1 MRSYGLAVAI
11 GVLSLG
17 ACGGREN
24 KPADA
29 TLVAVDTSHRESRMP
44 LKQISTDKAPSA
56 IGPYS
61 QGIIANGF
69 LFTAGQIALDPV
81 AGKIVEG
88 GIVEQT
94 ERVMQNLQEVLRAG
108 GASWG
113 DVVKTTV
120 YLHDLSHF
128 PTVNEIYGKWLGDA
142 RPARSTVQV
151 PGLPRGA
158 LVEIDAV
165 AVVSK

>member
-1 MRSYGLAVAI
+1 
-11 GVLSLG
+11 
-17 ACGGREN
+17 
-24 KPADA
+24 
-29 TLVAVDTSHRESRMP
+29 MP
-44 LKQISTDKAPSA
+44 LKKITTDEAPSA

-69 LFTAGQIALDPV
+69 LFTAGQIPLDPV

-94 ERVMQNLQEVLRAG
+94 DRVMENLQEVLRAA
-108 GASWG
+108 GASWN

-120 YLHDLSHF
+120 YLHDLSNF
-128 PTVNEIYGKWLGDA
+128 PTVNEVYGKWLGDA

-151 PGLPRGA
+151 TALPRGA
-158 LVEIDAV
+158 MVEIDAV
-165 AVVSK
+165 AVMSK

>member
-1 MRSYGLAVAI
+1 MA
-11 GVLSLG
+11 
-17 ACGGREN
+17 
-24 KPADA
+24 
-29 TLVAVDTSHRESRMP
+29 

-61 QGIIANGF
+61 QGIVANGF
-69 LFTAGQIALDPV
+69 LFTAGQIALDPA

-94 ERVMQNLQEVLRAG
+94 ERVMQNLQEVLKAAG
-108 GASWG
+108 VTWT

-120 YLHDLSHF
+120 YLQDLSHF
-128 PTVNEIYGKWLGDA
+128 PTVNEIYGRWLGNA

-151 PGLPRGA
+151 PALPRGA

-165 AVVSK
+165 AVVASR

>member
-1 MRSYGLAVAI
+1 
-11 GVLSLG
+11 
-17 ACGGREN
+17 
-24 KPADA
+24 
-29 TLVAVDTSHRESRMP
+29 MP
-44 LKQISTDKAPSA
+44 LKQINTKQAPAA

-61 QGIIANGF
+61 QAIIANGF
-69 LFTAGQIALDPV
+69 VFTAGQIPLDPV

-94 ERVMQNLQEVLRAG
+94 ERVMQNLQEVLRAA

-165 AVVSK
+165 AAVSSK

>member
-1 MRSYGLAVAI
+1 M
-11 GVLSLG
+11 
-17 ACGGREN
+17 
-24 KPADA
+24 
-29 TLVAVDTSHRESRMP
+29 TLR
-44 LKQISTDKAPSA
+44 QISTDKAPSA

-61 QGIIANGF
+61 QAVVANGF
-69 LFTAGQIALDPV
+69 VFTAGQIALDPV
-81 AGKIVEG
+81 AGQIVPG

-94 ERVMQNLQEVLRAG
+94 ERVMENLTAVLGAAG
-108 GASWG
+108 VAWG

-128 PTVNEIYGKWLGDA
+128 PTVNEIYGKWLGGA

-165 AVVSK
+165 AVAPK